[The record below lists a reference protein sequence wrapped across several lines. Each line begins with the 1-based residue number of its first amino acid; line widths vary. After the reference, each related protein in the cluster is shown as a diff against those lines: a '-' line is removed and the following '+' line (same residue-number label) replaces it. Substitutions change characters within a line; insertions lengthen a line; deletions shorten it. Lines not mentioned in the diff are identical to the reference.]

1 MTLEFIDLFN
11 KQSRFT
17 KIRTRKHYFN
27 FGQFSLIIHN
37 LDKSSMTLYLIRTP
51 IGRKESKEFSRVK
64 DKMILNLFEKYMK
77 VSFF

>member
-1 MTLEFIDLFN
+1 
-11 KQSRFT
+11 
-17 KIRTRKHYFN
+17 
-27 FGQFSLIIHN
+27 
-37 LDKSSMTLYLIRTP
+37 MTLYLIRTP